1 MPFVTTKTLKFKTGL
16 SLPTIRA
23 ALKAAEVKA
32 DATGKFLEAAALAAL
47 AEQVDPARTAGHAA
61 AGQGD
66 VTGKPISAYADA
78 RANSERM
85 RARKLELEI
94 LSRSGELVDRE
105 QVKQIGISIITSAR
119 IALLAVPSKV
129 APKLLDIKHALD
141 AQRIVEEAIRDALG
155 DLADELKFVAEV
167 LS

>member
-1 MPFVTTKTLKFKTGL
+1 MPFVTTKTLKLKTGL

-23 ALKAAEVKA
+23 ALKAANIEA
-32 DATGKFLEAAALAAL
+32 DTGKFDEVSALAAL
-47 AEQVDPARTAGHAA
+47 AAQVDPARTAGHAA
-61 AGQGD
+61 AGLGD
-66 VTGKPISAYADA
+66 VSSKPISAYADA

-105 QVKQIGISIITSAR
+105 QVKQIGTSLITSAR

-129 APKLLDIKHALD
+129 APKLLDIKNALD
-141 AQRIVEEAIRDALG
+141 AQRIVDQAIRDALG